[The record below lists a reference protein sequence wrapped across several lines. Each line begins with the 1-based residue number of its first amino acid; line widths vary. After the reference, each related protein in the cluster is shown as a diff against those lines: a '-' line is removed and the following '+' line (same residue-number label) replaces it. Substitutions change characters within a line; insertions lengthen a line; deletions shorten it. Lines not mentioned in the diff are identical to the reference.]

1 VITLRWNKRT
11 GLATLGLLGLLGLVL
26 WTGWGP
32 AVSDTGKAS
41 GLETRQQALSL
52 AGTAPDG
59 LVALQAGAL
68 NPLPGQCLPAGCS
81 TLAYGELKRLFD
93 YYLST
98 VGEQTIPAITR
109 QIQQVLAENLRPAQL
124 PQAQRLLD
132 RYIAFKA
139 ALLQLEQDYAKKP
152 EAERS
157 LRARFLAMQGLR
169 DHYFSAE
176 ETQAMFGLE
185 DANDMDALARL
196 EIANDA
202 TLSASDKRS
211 RLAALDQHMPRM
223 LREDREAPRA
233 VIRLEEHIAA
243 LRAQGAGD
251 DEVFRAR
258 AKALDTAAA
267 GRLAELDQEERQW
280 RQRIESYLSDRTRA
294 LQRLADAPDSEKQA
308 ALADL
313 QQARFNELERKR
325 LAAYEP

>member
-1 VITLRWNKRT
+1 MTLRWDKRT
-11 GLATLGLLGLLGLVL
+11 GLATLGLLGLLGFTL
-26 WTGWGP
+26 WVGWGP
-32 AVSDTGKAS
+32 IGVDAS
-41 GLETRQQALSL
+41 KPYYLENSKTTLSL

-59 LVALQAGAL
+59 LMALQAGAL
-68 NPLPGQCLPAGCS
+68 NPLPGQCREAGCS

-98 VGEQTIPAITR
+98 VGEQTIPEITR

-132 RYIAFKA
+132 RYIAFKS
-139 ALLQLEQDYAKKP
+139 ALLRLEQDYAKKP

-157 LRARFLAMQGLR
+157 LRARFLAMQRLR
-169 DHYFSAE
+169 DNYFSAE

-211 RLAALDQHMPRM
+211 RLATLDQQMPRM

-233 VIRLEEHIAA
+233 VIRLEAQIAA

-258 AKALDTAAA
+258 AKTLDNAAA

-280 RQRIESYLSDRTRA
+280 RQRIDSYLSDRARA

-308 ALADL
+308 ALTDL
-313 QQARFNELERKR
+313 QQARFSELERKR

>member
-1 VITLRWNKRT
+1 M
-11 GLATLGLLGLLGLVL
+11 
-26 WTGWGP
+26 
-32 AVSDTGKAS
+32 
-41 GLETRQQALSL
+41 
-52 AGTAPDG
+52 
-59 LVALQAGAL
+59 ALQAGAL
-68 NPLPGQCLPAGCS
+68 NPLPGQCREAGCS

-98 VGEQTIPAITR
+98 VGEQTIPEITR

-132 RYIAFKA
+132 RYIAFKS
-139 ALLQLEQDYAKKP
+139 ALLRLEQDYAKKP

-157 LRARFLAMQGLR
+157 LRARFLAMQSLR
-169 DHYFSAE
+169 DNYFSAE

-211 RLAALDQHMPRM
+211 RLATLDQQMPRM

-233 VIRLEEHIAA
+233 VIRLEAQIAA

-258 AKALDTAAA
+258 AKTLDNAAA

-280 RQRIESYLSDRTRA
+280 RQRIDSYLSDRARA

>member
-1 VITLRWNKRT
+1 MTLRWDKRT
-11 GLATLGLLGLLGLVL
+11 GLATLGLLGLLGFAL
-26 WTGWGP
+26 WIGWGP
-32 AVSDTGKAS
+32 SGVDAS
-41 GLETRQQALSL
+41 KPSSLENRQPALSL

-59 LVALQAGAL
+59 LMALQAGAL
-68 NPLPGQCLPAGCS
+68 NPLPGQCREAGCS

-98 VGEQTIPAITR
+98 VGEQSIPEITR

-132 RYIAFKA
+132 RYIAFKS
-139 ALLQLEQDYAKKP
+139 ALLRLEQDYAKKP

-157 LRARFLAMQGLR
+157 LRARFLAMQSLR
-169 DHYFSAE
+169 DNYFSAE

-211 RLAALDQHMPRM
+211 RLATLDQQMPRM

-233 VIRLEEHIAA
+233 VIRLEAQIAA

-258 AKALDTAAA
+258 AKTLDNAAA

-280 RQRIESYLSDRTRA
+280 HQRIDSYLSDRARA

>member
-1 VITLRWNKRT
+1 MTLRWDKRT
-11 GLATLGLLGLLGLVL
+11 GLATLGLLGLLGFAP
-26 WTGWGP
+26 WIGWGP
-32 AVSDTGKAS
+32 NGADAS
-41 GLETRQQALSL
+41 NPPSVENRQPALSL

-59 LVALQAGAL
+59 LMALQAGAL
-68 NPLPGQCLPAGCS
+68 NPLPGQCREAGCS
-81 TLAYGELKRLFD
+81 SLAYGELKRLFD

-98 VGEQTIPAITR
+98 VGEQTIPEITR
-109 QIQQVLAENLRPAQL
+109 QIQQVLAENLRSAQL

-132 RYIAFKA
+132 RYIAFKS
-139 ALLQLEQDYAKKP
+139 ALLRLEQDYAKKP
-152 EAERS
+152 EGERS

-169 DHYFSAE
+169 DNYFSAE

-211 RLAALDQHMPRM
+211 RLATLDQQMPRM

-233 VIRLEEHIAA
+233 VIRLEAQIAA

-258 AKALDTAAA
+258 AKTLDNAAA

-280 RQRIESYLSDRTRA
+280 RQRIDSYLSDRARA

>member
-1 VITLRWNKRT
+1 MTLRWNKRT
-11 GLATLGLLGLLGLVL
+11 GLATLGLLGLLGFAL
-26 WTGWGP
+26 WIGW
-32 AVSDTGKAS
+32 SLSRTDTSKPS
-41 GLETRQQALSL
+41 SLENRQPALSL

-59 LVALQAGAL
+59 LMALQAGAL
-68 NPLPGQCLPAGCS
+68 NPLPGQCREAGCS
-81 TLAYGELKRLFD
+81 TLAYGDLKRLFD

-98 VGEQTIPAITR
+98 VGEQTIPEITR

-139 ALLQLEQDYAKKP
+139 ALLRLEQDYAKKP

-157 LRARFLAMQGLR
+157 LRARFLAMQSLR
-169 DHYFSAE
+169 DNYFSSE

-211 RLAALDQHMPRM
+211 RLATLDQQMPRM

-233 VIRLEEHIAA
+233 VIRLEAQIAA

-258 AKALDTAAA
+258 AKTLDTAAA

-280 RQRIESYLSDRTRA
+280 RQRIDSYLSDRART
-294 LQRLADAPDSEKQA
+294 LQRLTDAPDSEKQA

>member
-1 VITLRWNKRT
+1 MTLGWDKRT
-11 GLATLGLLGLLGLVL
+11 GLATLGLLGLFGFAL
-26 WTGWGP
+26 WIGWSP
-32 AVSDTGKAS
+32 SRTDTSKLS
-41 GLETRQQALSL
+41 SLENGQPALSL

-59 LVALQAGAL
+59 LMALQAGAL
-68 NPLPGQCLPAGCS
+68 NPLPGQCREAGCS
-81 TLAYGELKRLFD
+81 SLAYGELKRLFD

-98 VGEQTIPAITR
+98 VGEQTIPEITR
-109 QIQQVLAENLRPAQL
+109 QIQHVLAENLRPAQL

-139 ALLQLEQDYAKKP
+139 ALLRLEKDYAKKP

-157 LRARFLAMQGLR
+157 LRARFLAMQSLR
-169 DHYFSAE
+169 DNYFSAE

-202 TLSASDKRS
+202 TLSPSDKRS
-211 RLAALDQHMPRM
+211 RLATLDQQMPRM

-233 VIRLEEHIAA
+233 VIRLEAQIAA

-258 AKALDTAAA
+258 AKSLDSAAA

-280 RQRIESYLSDRTRA
+280 RQRIDSYLSDRARA

-308 ALADL
+308 ALTDL
-313 QQARFNELERKR
+313 QQARFSELERKR

>member
-1 VITLRWNKRT
+1 MTLRWEKRT
-11 GLATLGLLGLLGLVL
+11 GLATLGLLGLLGFAL
-26 WTGWGP
+26 WIGWGP
-32 AVSDTGKAS
+32 SGVDAS
-41 GLETRQQALSL
+41 KPSSLENRQPALSL

-59 LVALQAGAL
+59 LMALQAGAL
-68 NPLPGQCLPAGCS
+68 NPLPGQCREAGCS

-98 VGEQTIPAITR
+98 VGEQTIPEITR
-109 QIQQVLAENLRPAQL
+109 QIQQVLAENLRSAQL

-139 ALLQLEQDYAKKP
+139 ALLRLEQDYAKKP

-157 LRARFLAMQGLR
+157 LRARFLAMQSLR
-169 DHYFSAE
+169 DNYFSAE

-211 RLAALDQHMPRM
+211 RLATLDQQMPRM

-233 VIRLEEHIAA
+233 VIRLEAQIVA

-258 AKALDTAAA
+258 AKTLDTDAA

-280 RQRIESYLSDRTRA
+280 RQRIDSYLSDRARA

-313 QQARFNELERKR
+313 QQARFSELERKR

>member
-1 VITLRWNKRT
+1 MTLRWDKRT
-11 GLATLGLLGLLGLVL
+11 GLATLGLLGLLGFTL
-26 WTGWGP
+26 WVGWGP
-32 AVSDTGKAS
+32 IGVDAS
-41 GLETRQQALSL
+41 KPYYLENSKPTLSL

-59 LVALQAGAL
+59 LMALQASAL
-68 NPLPGQCLPAGCS
+68 NPLPGQCREAGCS

-98 VGEQTIPAITR
+98 VGEQTIPEITR

-139 ALLQLEQDYAKKP
+139 ALLRLEQDYAKKP

-157 LRARFLAMQGLR
+157 LRARFLAMQSLR
-169 DHYFSAE
+169 DNYFSAE

-202 TLSASDKRS
+202 TLSPSDKRS
-211 RLAALDQHMPRM
+211 RLATLDQQMPRM

-233 VIRLEEHIAA
+233 VIRLEAQIAA
-243 LRAQGAGD
+243 LHAQGAGD

-280 RQRIESYLSDRTRA
+280 RQRIDSYLSDRART
-294 LQRLADAPDSEKQA
+294 LQRLTDAPDSEKQA
-308 ALADL
+308 ALTDL
-313 QQARFNELERKR
+313 QQARFSELERKR